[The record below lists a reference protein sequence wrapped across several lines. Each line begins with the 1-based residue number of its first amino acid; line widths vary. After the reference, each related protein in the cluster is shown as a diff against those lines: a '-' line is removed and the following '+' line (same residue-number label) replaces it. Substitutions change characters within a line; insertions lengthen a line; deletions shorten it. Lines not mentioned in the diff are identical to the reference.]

1 MKKYIKKCYE
11 GKNIY
16 VGVDVHKKSYS
27 VNCICDGAVVKKD
40 TITASPAGLVKY
52 LQKYFAGAS
61 IYTAYEAGFSGFY
74 LHRCLIENG
83 IKNIVVHAASI
94 EVSARDR
101 VKTDKRDALK
111 IAQQLSDGRLKGIHV
126 PDEQREH
133 YRSITRLRD
142 KFMEQRKRL
151 GNQLKSLLAYYG
163 LMTTDDRK
171 ISKKWIKEV
180 LELDVAEEIKYCLKM
195 YAEEWLHITD
205 KLKEILNKLSEQAA
219 EDKVVDG
226 MYRTVPGIAALSARI
241 LANELGDMQQFSSA
255 KGLYS
260 FTGLTP
266 REHSSG
272 EHRWLGHISHQGRSI
287 LRRILVQA
295 SWRLIKKDKRMGLF
309 FEELSK
315 RAGKKRAIVAVAR
328 KLIGCIRASFL
339 TGEVYVV
346 NKRVAQAS

>member
-1 MKKYIKKCYE
+1 MKEYNKRCYK

-16 VGVDVHKKSYS
+16 VGIDVHKKSYS
-27 VNCICDGAVVKKD
+27 VSCICDGTVVKKD
-40 TITASPAGLVKY
+40 TLVANPKPLVDY
-52 LQKYFAGAS
+52 LRKYFKEAKV
-61 IYTAYEAGFSGFY
+61 YTAYEAGFSGFY
-74 LHRCLIENG
+74 LHRCLVENE
-83 IKNIVVHAASI
+83 IKNIVVHPASI

-163 LMTTDDRK
+163 FMATDDRRV
-171 ISKKWIKEV
+171 SKKWIKEV
-180 LELDVAEEIKYCLKM
+180 LELDVPEEVKYCLKT
-195 YAEEWLHITD
+195 YAEEWLHINA
-205 KLKEILNKLSEQAA
+205 KLKELLKKLSEQAD
-219 EDKVVDG
+219 EDKAIDN
-226 MYRTVPGIAALSARI
+226 MYRVVPGIGALSARI
-241 LANELGDMQQFSSA
+241 LSNELGDMRQFGSA
-255 KGLYS
+255 KKLYG

-266 REHSSG
+266 SEHSSG

-287 LRRILVQA
+287 LRKILVQV
-295 SWRLIKKDKRMGLF
+295 SWLLIKRDQKMRLF
-309 FEELSK
+309 FDEISK

-346 NKRVAQAS
+346 NKGMI